1 MGQRQSGLA
10 PCPGSVGLRFTV
22 LIEEFTRHGILSR
35 GIDRG
40 LLSVSTY
47 NPRDYTEDVHRTVD
61 DRPYG
66 GGPGMVMKV
75 SPLKAAIEAAVAD
88 VCESDPGGSDA
99 DKSVA
104 PLVVFLSPQ
113 GERFTQ
119 PRAREWS
126 TRDRPLVLI
135 AGRYEGVDERLI
147 ERYVDCEISIGDYV
161 LSGGEIGAM
170 AVVDAVARL
179 LPGVAGNEESVQADS
194 FGEDGL
200 LDHPHY
206 TRPESLQGEQVPD
219 VLTSGD
225 HHRIRQWRRRQ
236 ALQRTARRRPDLLNK
251 AVKEGFLQ
259 QQDLDYIDS
268 LDWSNDDQS
277 GGNDRSGGSNRSG

>member
-1 MGQRQSGLA
+1 MKIAVITLFPA
-10 PCPGSVGLRFTV
+10 

-35 GIDRG
+35 GVANG
-40 LLSVSTY
+40 LLSVNTY
-47 NPRDYTEDVHRTVD
+47 NPRDYTEDTHRTVD

-75 SPLKAAIEAAVAD
+75 GPLKAAIEDAVAD
-88 VCESDPGGSDA
+88 LGKCVR
-99 DKSVA
+99 

-113 GERFTQ
+113 GQKFTQ
-119 PRAREWS
+119 SRAREWS
-126 TRDRPLVLI
+126 IADRPLVLI

-147 ERYVDCEISIGDYV
+147 ERFVDCEISIGDYV

-179 LPGVAGNEESVQADS
+179 LPGVAGNEESVKADS

-206 TRPESLQGEQVPD
+206 TRPETLDGEQVPD

-225 HHRIRQWRRRQ
+225 HLRIRQWRRQQ
-236 ALQRTARRRPDLLNK
+236 ALQRTAQRRPDLLTR
-251 AVKEGFLQ
+251 AVNNGLLQ
-259 QQDLDYIDS
+259 QQDLDYVGM
-268 LDWSNDDQS
+268 LGWSVDEQCGDTKE
-277 GGNDRSGGSNRSG
+277 

>member
-1 MGQRQSGLA
+1 MKIAVITLFPA
-10 PCPGSVGLRFTV
+10 LV
-22 LIEEFTRHGILSR
+22 EEFTRHGILSR

-47 NPRDYTEDVHRTVD
+47 NPRDYTEDMHRTVD

-75 SPLKAAIEAAVAD
+75 SPLKAAIEDAVAD
-88 VCESDPGGSDA
+88 AGETA
-99 DKSVA
+99 K

-113 GERFTQ
+113 GEKFTQ

-126 TRDRPLVLI
+126 ATDRPLVLI

-161 LSGGEIGAM
+161 LSGGEIAAM

-179 LPGVAGNEESVQADS
+179 LPGVAGNEESVKADS

-206 TRPESLQGEQVPD
+206 TRPETLEGEQVPD

-225 HHRIRQWRRRQ
+225 HLRIRQWRRRQ

-268 LDWSNDDQS
+268 LDWSNGDQS